1 MADQNLAN
9 LIERLRVLR
18 VQEAAVIDQIER
30 VNNNNNNNNDTVIR
44 AGDRVRILSHSRVR
58 PGQSRTGV
66 VTRVTAD
73 RVYLITDDGTQTWRA
88 TRNVVK
94 LL

>member
-1 MADQNLAN
+1 MADPVLAS
-9 LIERLRVLR
+9 LIERLRILR

-30 VNNNNNNNNDTVIR
+30 INNNNPLPDTVIR
-44 AGDRVRILSHSRVR
+44 DGDRVRIVSQSRVF
-58 PGQSRTGV
+58 PGQSRTGR

-73 RVYLITDDGTQTWRA
+73 RVYLITDDGTHTWRKL
-88 TRNVVK
+88 TNVVK